1 MKVSGSGDKAAK
13 VKAKVRPAPRASAR
27 AAAKAAAKA
36 AQASAR
42 AAATMTARHA
52 ALAAARSRARIGGRK
67 RASSAVFVLALVG
80 ATLAALGHV
89 AVQAKTVE
97 VAVALASAREQHEEL
112 LAEQRRLELL
122 VGELKDPGRL
132 MAEGRK
138 RGMIATPAA
147 IRVISPREVDP
158 VVRPTGGHRT
168 APGGAR

>member
-1 MKVSGSGDKAAK
+1 MTVRRIVDKVTAQSK
-13 VKAKVRPAPRASAR
+13 RRASAR
-27 AAAKAAAKA
+27 SAAKATAKAAKASAKAAATATA
-36 AQASAR
+36 ARSS
-42 AAATMTARHA
+42 
-52 ALAAARSRARIGGRK
+52 ALAAARSRARLGGRK
-67 RASSAVFVLALVG
+67 RASSAVFLLALTG

-97 VAVALASAREQHEEL
+97 VALSLAAAREQHEEL

-147 IRVISPREVDP
+147 
-158 VVRPTGGHRT
+158 VRDLSQPSRARAGSRR
-168 APGGAR
+168 AP

>member
-1 MKVSGSGDKAAK
+1 MTVRRIVDKVTGLSKGGGQ
-13 VKAKVRPAPRASAR
+13 RGASAR
-27 AAAKAAAKA
+27 SAAKAAKASAKA
-36 AQASAR
+36 AAR
-42 AAATMTARHA
+42 ANAARST

-67 RASSAVFVLALVG
+67 RASSAVFLLALTGV
-80 ATLAALGHV
+80 TLAALGHV

-97 VAVALASAREQHEEL
+97 VALSLAAAREQHEEL

-147 IRVISPREVDP
+147 
-158 VVRPTGGHRT
+158 VRDLSQSRSRR
-168 APGGAR
+168 AP